1 MARSYSAKRSA
12 DRTTGSFIAKG
23 PKGRA
28 QIMERFSKIPV
39 QAEAGVHDVV
49 VAFIDRSHVE
59 SPHNIADPF
68 FDELTKSCSCAPPGR
83 RNKLVDGVVISGPF
97 NPKGV
102 SRTPSRDLIFVCDP
116 KAKGESSCARQITE
130 NLAHRAFRRPV
141 TADEVTRLM
150 QFYDAARKDGGT
162 FDQGIE
168 QVVAAVLASPNFLY
182 REISGAPVAGR
193 GGANTELALTDLELA
208 SRLSFF
214 LWNTGPDQEL
224 LTLAESRGL
233 TKPGAIGK
241 TGAAH
246 VGGSQGLQP
255 GQQLCDEVA
264 ESRQPGF
271 REARPRVV
279 PGIHRSTAA

>member
-1 MARSYSAKRSA
+1 MGIYASTLENQSTLVIMVDGKIVFRQTIGGPE
-12 DRTTGSFIAKG
+12 DWQLHAKG

-68 FDELTKSCSCAPPGR
+68 FDVLTLSCSCAPPGR
-83 RNKLVDGVVISGPF
+83 RNRLVDGVVISGPF

-102 SRTPSRDLIFVCDP
+102 SRTLSRDLIFVCDP
-116 KAKGESSCARQITE
+116 NATGESPCARQITE

-150 QFYDAARKDGGT
+150 QFYEAARKGGGT

-168 QVVAAVLASPNFLY
+168 QMRGGGTGQPEFPLSGDLREFQTASPILN
-182 REISGAPVAGR
+182 
-193 GGANTELALTDLELA
+193 
-208 SRLSFF
+208 
-214 LWNTGPDQEL
+214 W
-224 LTLAESRGL
+224 
-233 TKPGAIGK
+233 
-241 TGAAH
+241 
-246 VGGSQGLQP
+246 
-255 GQQLCDEVA
+255 
-264 ESRQPGF
+264 
-271 REARPRVV
+271 PRVFLSSSGT
-279 PGIHRSTAA
+279 PAPTRNC